1 MSVGKLTGPKKAAI
15 LLLALGEDAAAE
27 VLKNLEEVEIQQVG
41 YFMTRFTDIA
51 PEEVDIVLEEFY
63 RNSVTQEE
71 GVNINA
77 SPDFVRNALNKAV
90 GPDRAKELSD
100 NLSATGEDS
109 GLDALR
115 FIEPVMISNYIRN
128 EHPQT
133 IALVLSYLS
142 NLEQASTVL
151 RTLPESVQADVII
164 NVQGD
169 EPFIDSNSLRALI
182 DCFRED
188 QEQRI
193 DLASLMV
200 AITDKTSIDNP
211 NVVKVVTDLSGK
223 ALYFSRSAIPFH
235 RDPSPE
241 ACCYK
246 HKGVYAFRR
255 SALLAFPKLIMGPLE
270 RAEKIEAIRYLEH
283 GKRLQMIET
292 SVDAP
297 GIDTR
302 ADLEDAIANFKKL
315 NS

>member
-1 MSVGKLTGPKKAAI
+1 MKVVAMIPARLASSRLPEKMILDLCGLPVILRTYEAVKATGLFDEVIVVTDSKKIATLTEGHGALTI
-15 LLLALGEDAAAE
+15 LSQKDHETGSDRISEAAE
-27 VLKNLEEVEIQQVG
+27 GVQD
-41 YFMTRFTDIA
+41 DI
-51 PEEVDIVLEEFY
+51 
-63 RNSVTQEE
+63 
-71 GVNINA
+71 
-77 SPDFVRNALNKAV
+77 
-90 GPDRAKELSD
+90 
-100 NLSATGEDS
+100 
-109 GLDALR
+109 
-115 FIEPVMISNYIRN
+115 
-128 EHPQT
+128 
-133 IALVLSYLS
+133 
-142 NLEQASTVL
+142 
-151 RTLPESVQADVII
+151 II

-169 EPFIDSNSLRALI
+169 EPFIDSDSLRALI
-182 DCFRED
+182 TCFRED
-188 QEQRI
+188 HKQLI

-211 NVVKVVTDLSGK
+211 NVVKVVTDLTGK

-235 RDPSPE
+235 RDPSPTIR
-241 ACCYK
+241 CYK

-255 SALLAFPKLIMGPLE
+255 SALLEFPRLFMGPLE

>member
-1 MSVGKLTGPKKAAI
+1 MILDLCGLPVILRTYEAVKATGLFDEVIVVTDSKKIATLTEGHGALTI
-15 LLLALGEDAAAE
+15 LSQKDHETGSDRIAEAAE
-27 VLKNLEEVEIQQVG
+27 SI
-41 YFMTRFTDIA
+41 
-51 PEEVDIVLEEFY
+51 
-63 RNSVTQEE
+63 
-71 GVNINA
+71 
-77 SPDFVRNALNKAV
+77 
-90 GPDRAKELSD
+90 
-100 NLSATGEDS
+100 
-109 GLDALR
+109 
-115 FIEPVMISNYIRN
+115 
-128 EHPQT
+128 
-133 IALVLSYLS
+133 
-142 NLEQASTVL
+142 
-151 RTLPESVQADVII
+151 QADIII

-169 EPFIDSNSLRALI
+169 EPFIESESLRALI

-188 QEQRI
+188 HQQLI

-200 AITDKTSIDNP
+200 AITDQTAINNP
-211 NVVKVVTDLSGK
+211 NVVKVVTDLTGK

-235 RDPSPE
+235 RDPGPG
-241 ACCYK
+241 ARCYK

-302 ADLEDAIANFKKL
+302 ADLEDAIANFKTL

>member
-1 MSVGKLTGPKKAAI
+1 MIPARLASSRLPEKMILDLCGLPVILRTYEAVKATGLFDEVIVVTDSKKIATLTEGHGALTI
-15 LLLALGEDAAAE
+15 LSQKDHETGSDRIAEAAE
-27 VLKNLEEVEIQQVG
+27 G
-41 YFMTRFTDIA
+41 
-51 PEEVDIVLEEFY
+51 
-63 RNSVTQEE
+63 
-71 GVNINA
+71 
-77 SPDFVRNALNKAV
+77 
-90 GPDRAKELSD
+90 
-100 NLSATGEDS
+100 
-109 GLDALR
+109 
-115 FIEPVMISNYIRN
+115 
-128 EHPQT
+128 
-133 IALVLSYLS
+133 
-142 NLEQASTVL
+142 
-151 RTLPESVQADVII
+151 VQADIII

-169 EPFIDSNSLRALI
+169 EPFIDSDSLRALI
-182 DCFRED
+182 TCFRED
-188 QEQRI
+188 HEQLI

-211 NVVKVVTDLSGK
+211 NVVKVVTDLAGK

-235 RDPSPE
+235 RDPSPVFR
-241 ACCYK
+241 CYK

-255 SALLAFPKLIMGPLE
+255 SALLEFPKLIMGPLE

>member
-1 MSVGKLTGPKKAAI
+1 MKVVAMIPARLASSRLPEKMI
-15 LLLALGEDAAAE
+15 LDLCGLPVILRTYE
-27 VLKNLEEVEIQQVG
+27 
-41 YFMTRFTDIA
+41 
-51 PEEVDIVLEEFY
+51 
-63 RNSVTQEE
+63 
-71 GVNINA
+71 
-77 SPDFVRNALNKAV
+77 AV
-90 GPDRAKELSD
+90 K
-100 NLSATGEDS
+100 ATGLFDEVIVVTDS
-109 GLDALR
+109 KKIATLTEGHGAL
-115 FIEPVMISNYIRN
+115 
-128 EHPQT
+128 T
-133 IALVLSYLS
+133 ILSQKDHETGS
-142 NLEQASTVL
+142 DRIAEAA
-151 RTLPESVQADVII
+151 ESVQADVII

-188 QEQRI
+188 QEQ
-193 DLASLMV
+193 
-200 AITDKTSIDNP
+200 
-211 NVVKVVTDLSGK
+211 
-223 ALYFSRSAIPFH
+223 
-235 RDPSPE
+235 
-241 ACCYK
+241 CCYK

>member
-1 MSVGKLTGPKKAAI
+1 MKVVAMIPARLASSRLPEKMI
-15 LLLALGEDAAAE
+15 LDLCGLPVILRTYE
-27 VLKNLEEVEIQQVG
+27 
-41 YFMTRFTDIA
+41 
-51 PEEVDIVLEEFY
+51 
-63 RNSVTQEE
+63 
-71 GVNINA
+71 
-77 SPDFVRNALNKAV
+77 AV
-90 GPDRAKELSD
+90 K
-100 NLSATGEDS
+100 ATGLFDEVIVVTDS
-109 GLDALR
+109 KKIATLTEGHGAL
-115 FIEPVMISNYIRN
+115 
-128 EHPQT
+128 T
-133 IALVLSYLS
+133 ILSQKDHETGS
-142 NLEQASTVL
+142 DRIAEAA
-151 RTLPESVQADVII
+151 ESVQADVII

-255 SALLAFPKLIMGPLE
+255 SALLEFPKLIMGPLE

-302 ADLEDAIANFKKL
+302 ADLDDAVANFKKL